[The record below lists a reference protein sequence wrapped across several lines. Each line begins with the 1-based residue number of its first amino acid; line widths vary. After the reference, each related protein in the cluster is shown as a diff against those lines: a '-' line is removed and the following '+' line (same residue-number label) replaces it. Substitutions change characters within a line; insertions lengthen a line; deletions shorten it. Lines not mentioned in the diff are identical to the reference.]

1 MWINKRIVIG
11 VGLAV
16 VLVGCGGTAE
26 DVGGSKTVTTSTQA
40 PPTSAPTKKAQVTTT
55 TEAPTTTKTPTTTET
70 TTTTATVVV
79 ELAGLQ
85 LTEVV
90 FGDHVTITNNTDQE
104 VSLDGMWL
112 CNRPTYFGLSGS
124 LAPGE
129 SIEIA
134 ADDLRGI
141 AAGGGEVGFYASRSF
156 GDSSAMTDYVAWG
169 GGGGRESVAVE
180 AGLWTDGDK
189 APSDGGAITRT
200 DEASGAG
207 SWESS

>member
-1 MWINKRIVIG
+1 MRINKRIVIG

-26 DVGGSKTVTTSTQA
+26 DVGGSETVTTPGPTSTQA

-55 TEAPTTTKTPTTTET
+55 AEAPTTTET
-70 TTTTATVVV
+70 TTTTPTVLV

-104 VSLDGMWL
+104 ISLDGMWL

-129 SIEIA
+129 SIEISA
-134 ADDLRGI
+134 GDLRGI
-141 AAGGGEVGFYASRSF
+141 AAGGGEVGFYISRSF
-156 GDSSAMTDYVAWG
+156 GDASAMTDYVAWG

-180 AGLWTDGDK
+180 AGLWADGDK